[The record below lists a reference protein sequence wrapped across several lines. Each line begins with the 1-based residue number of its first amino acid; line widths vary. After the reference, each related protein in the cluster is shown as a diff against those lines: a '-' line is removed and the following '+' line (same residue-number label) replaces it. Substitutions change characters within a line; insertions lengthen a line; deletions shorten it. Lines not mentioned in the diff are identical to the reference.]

1 MRTKKVHV
9 LVCSALLALLYVS
22 CVKDVD
28 FDQAEDVV
36 LTPVYEIDF
45 IYSRIDTGEFIDLD
59 LDPSIVIPSVTESDT
74 LNYDLFGTDFV
85 IDHLERVE
93 LSFEFSNTIQRDF
106 TVILGFLNEAE
117 QRIGPTYTLVANA
130 GNGEGAEPVI
140 TTDTIILDSATINI
154 LSPTQKI
161 VTAITVEN
169 LNSGLGGV
177 IEVKSKGTYFIN
189 YDL

>member
-1 MRTKKVHV
+1 MRTKKIHV
-9 LVCSALLALLYVS
+9 LVCCALLALVSIS

-36 LTPVYEIDF
+36 LTPVYEVDF

-59 LDPSIVIPSVTESDT
+59 LDPSIIIPSVTERDT

-106 TVILGFLNEAE
+106 TFILGFLDEAE

-130 GNGEGAEPVI
+130 GNGEGTEPVL
-140 TTDTIILDSATINI
+140 TTETIILDNATINI

-161 VTAITVEN
+161 ITAVTVEN